1 MSEPRFVHLRVH
13 SDYSM
18 IDGLAKTAPLV
29 KKAAALG
36 MPALAIT
43 DFTNLCGLVKFYGA
57 GHGAG
62 IKPIV
67 GADFNVQCDL
77 LGDELTHLTVLAAN
91 NTGYQNL
98 TLLISKAYQR
108 GYGAAG
114 PIIDRDWLIEL
125 NEGLILLSGGRMG
138 DVGRSLLRGNSAL
151 VDECVAFYEE
161 HFPDRYFL
169 ELIRTG
175 RPDEESYLHAAVEL
189 AEARG
194 LPVVA
199 TNDVRFIDS
208 SDFDA
213 HEIRVA
219 IHDGF
224 TLDDPKRPRNY
235 SPQQYMRSEEEMC
248 ELFADIPEALANT
261 VEIAKRCNV
270 TVRLGEYFLPQ
281 FPTGDMSLSL
291 IHILRS
297 YYLDRGYARFN
308 IDSTQVSLTP
318 DKKGIYVT
326 VNITEGDQYK
336 LSGVE
341 VSGNLAG
348 HSAEIEQ
355 LTKIEPGELYNGT
368 KVTKMEDDIKKLLGR
383 YGYAYPRVQSMP
395 EINDADKTVKLRVNV
410 DAGNRF
416 YVRKIRFEGN
426 DTSKDAVLRREM
438 RQMEG
443 AWLGSDLVDQGKE
456 RLNRLGF
463 FETVDTD
470 TQRVPGSPDQV
481 DVVYKVKE
489 RNTGSFNFGIG
500 YGTESGVSFQA
511 GVQQDNWLGT
521 GYAVGINGTKNDYQT
536 YAELSVTNPYF
547 TVDGV
552 SLGGRLFYNDFQAD
566 DADLSDYTN
575 KSYGTDVTLGFPIN
589 EYNSLRAG
597 LGYVHNSLSNMQP
610 QVAMWRYL
618 YSMGEHP
625 STSDQDNSFKT
636 DDFTFNYG
644 WTYNKLDRGYF
655 PTDGSRVNLTGKVT
669 IPGSDNEYYK
679 VTLDTA
685 TYVPIDDDHKWV
697 VLGRTRWGYG
707 DGLGGKEMPF
717 YENFYAG
724 GSSTVRGFQSNTIGP
739 KAVYFPHQASNYD
752 PDYDYECATQDGAKD
767 LCKSDDAVGGNAMA
781 VASLEF
787 ITPTPFIS
795 DKYANSVR
803 TSFFWDMGTV
813 WDTNWDSSQYSGYPD
828 YSDPSNIRM
837 SAGIALQWMSPLG
850 PLVFSYAQPFKKYD
864 GDKAEQFQF
873 NIGKTW

>member
-1 MSEPRFVHLRVH
+1 MAMKKLLIASLLFSSATVYGAEGFVVKDIHFEGLQRVAV
-13 SDYSM
+13 
-18 IDGLAKTAPLV
+18 G
-29 KKAAALG
+29 AALLS
-36 MPALAIT
+36 MPVRTGDTVNDEDISNTIRALFATGNFEDVRVLRDGNTLLVQVKERPTIASIT
-43 DFTNLCGLVKFYGA
+43 FSGNKSVKDDMLKQNLEASGVRVGESLDRTTLSDIEKGLEDFYYSVGKYSASVKAVVTPLPRNRVDLKLVFQEGVSAK
-57 GHGAG
+57 
-62 IKPIV
+62 IQQINIV
-67 GADFNVQCDL
+67 GNHAFST
-77 LGDELTHLTVLAAN
+77 EE
-91 NTGYQNL
+91 
-98 TLLISKAYQR
+98 LISHFQLRDEVPWWNVVGDRKYQKQKL
-108 GYGAAG
+108 AG
-114 PIIDRDWLIEL
+114 D
-125 NEGLILLSGGRMG
+125 
-138 DVGRSLLRGNSAL
+138 
-151 VDECVAFYEE
+151 
-161 HFPDRYFL
+161 L
-169 ELIRTG
+169 ET
-175 RPDEESYLHAAVEL
+175 
-189 AEARG
+189 
-194 LPVVA
+194 
-199 TNDVRFIDS
+199 
-208 SDFDA
+208 
-213 HEIRVA
+213 
-219 IHDGF
+219 
-224 TLDDPKRPRNY
+224 
-235 SPQQYMRSEEEMC
+235 
-248 ELFADIPEALANT
+248 
-261 VEIAKRCNV
+261 
-270 TVRLGEYFLPQ
+270 
-281 FPTGDMSLSL
+281 
-291 IHILRS
+291 LRS

-318 DKKGIYVT
+318 DKKGIYIT

-336 LSGVE
+336 LSGVQ

-348 HSAEIEQ
+348 HSAEIEK

-383 YGYAYPRVQSMP
+383 YGYAYPRVQSQP

-426 DTSKDAVLRREM
+426 DTSKDSVLRREM

-521 GYAVGINGTKNDYQT
+521 GYSVGINGTKNDYQT
-536 YAELSVTNPYF
+536 YSELSVTNPYF

-552 SLGGRLFYNDFQAD
+552 SLGGRIFYNDFQAD

-589 EYNSLRAG
+589 EYNTLRAG
-597 LGYVHNSLSNMQP
+597 LGYVHNKLSNMQP
-610 QVAMWRYL
+610 QIAMDRYL
-618 YSMGEHP
+618 ESMGQ
-625 STSDQDNSFKT
+625 SADTSSFAA

-679 VTLDTA
+679 VSLDTA
-685 TYVPIDDDHKWV
+685 TYVPIDNDHKWV

-739 KAVYFPHQASNYD
+739 KAVYKNGAHTSWDDND
-752 PDYDYECATQDGAKD
+752 DYEDCTQESG
-767 LCKSDDAVGGNAMA
+767 CKSDDAVGGNAMV

-795 DKYANSVR
+795 EKYANSVR

-813 WDTNWDSSQYSGYPD
+813 WDTNWDPSSAPSDVPD
-828 YSDPSNIRM
+828 YSDPGNIRM

>member
-1 MSEPRFVHLRVH
+1 MAMKKLLIASLLFSSATVYGAEGFVVKDIHFEGLQRVAV
-13 SDYSM
+13 
-18 IDGLAKTAPLV
+18 G
-29 KKAAALG
+29 AALLS
-36 MPALAIT
+36 MPVRTGDTVNDEDISNTIRALFATGNFEDVRVLRDGNTLLVQVKERPTIASIT
-43 DFTNLCGLVKFYGA
+43 FSGNKSVKDDMLKQNLEASGVRVGESLDRTTLSDIEKGLEDFYYSVGKYSASVKAVVTPLPRNRVDLKLVFQEGVSAK
-57 GHGAG
+57 
-62 IKPIV
+62 IQQINIV
-67 GADFNVQCDL
+67 GNHAFST
-77 LGDELTHLTVLAAN
+77 EE
-91 NTGYQNL
+91 
-98 TLLISKAYQR
+98 LISHFQLRDEVPWWNVVGDRKYQKQKL
-108 GYGAAG
+108 AG
-114 PIIDRDWLIEL
+114 D
-125 NEGLILLSGGRMG
+125 
-138 DVGRSLLRGNSAL
+138 
-151 VDECVAFYEE
+151 
-161 HFPDRYFL
+161 L
-169 ELIRTG
+169 ET
-175 RPDEESYLHAAVEL
+175 
-189 AEARG
+189 
-194 LPVVA
+194 
-199 TNDVRFIDS
+199 
-208 SDFDA
+208 
-213 HEIRVA
+213 
-219 IHDGF
+219 
-224 TLDDPKRPRNY
+224 
-235 SPQQYMRSEEEMC
+235 
-248 ELFADIPEALANT
+248 
-261 VEIAKRCNV
+261 
-270 TVRLGEYFLPQ
+270 
-281 FPTGDMSLSL
+281 
-291 IHILRS
+291 LRS

-318 DKKGIYVT
+318 DKKGIYIT

-336 LSGVE
+336 LSGVQ

-348 HSAEIEQ
+348 HSAEIEK

-383 YGYAYPRVQSMP
+383 YGYAYPRVQSQP

-426 DTSKDAVLRREM
+426 DTSKDSVLRREM

-521 GYAVGINGTKNDYQT
+521 GYSVGINGTKNDYQT
-536 YAELSVTNPYF
+536 YSELSVTNPYF

-552 SLGGRLFYNDFQAD
+552 SLGGRIFYNDFQAD

-589 EYNSLRAG
+589 EYNTLRAG
-597 LGYVHNSLSNMQP
+597 LSYVHNKLSNMQP
-610 QVAMWRYL
+610 QIAMDRYL
-618 YSMGEHP
+618 ESMGQ
-625 STSDQDNSFKT
+625 SADTSSFAA

-679 VTLDTA
+679 VSLDTA
-685 TYVPIDDDHKWV
+685 TYVPIDNDHKWV

-739 KAVYFPHQASNYD
+739 KAVYKNGAHTSGDDND
-752 PDYDYECATQDGAKD
+752 DYEDCTQESG
-767 LCKSDDAVGGNAMA
+767 CKSDDAVGGNAMA

-813 WDTNWDSSQYSGYPD
+813 WDTNWDPSSAPSDVPD
-828 YSDPSNIRM
+828 YSDPGNIRM

>member
-1 MSEPRFVHLRVH
+1 MAMKKLLIASLLFSSATVYGAEGFVVKDIHFEGLQRVAV
-13 SDYSM
+13 
-18 IDGLAKTAPLV
+18 G
-29 KKAAALG
+29 AALLS
-36 MPALAIT
+36 MPVRTGDTVNDEDISNTIRALFATGNFEDVRVLRDGNTLLVQVKERPTIASIT
-43 DFTNLCGLVKFYGA
+43 FSGNKSVKDDMLKQNLEASGVRVGESLDRTTLSDIEKGLEDFYYSVGKYSASVKAVVTPLPRNRVDLKLVFQEGVSAK
-57 GHGAG
+57 
-62 IKPIV
+62 IQQINIV
-67 GADFNVQCDL
+67 GNHAFST
-77 LGDELTHLTVLAAN
+77 EE
-91 NTGYQNL
+91 
-98 TLLISKAYQR
+98 LISHFQLRDEVPWWNVVGDRKYQKQKL
-108 GYGAAG
+108 AG
-114 PIIDRDWLIEL
+114 D
-125 NEGLILLSGGRMG
+125 
-138 DVGRSLLRGNSAL
+138 
-151 VDECVAFYEE
+151 
-161 HFPDRYFL
+161 L
-169 ELIRTG
+169 ET
-175 RPDEESYLHAAVEL
+175 
-189 AEARG
+189 
-194 LPVVA
+194 
-199 TNDVRFIDS
+199 
-208 SDFDA
+208 
-213 HEIRVA
+213 
-219 IHDGF
+219 
-224 TLDDPKRPRNY
+224 
-235 SPQQYMRSEEEMC
+235 
-248 ELFADIPEALANT
+248 
-261 VEIAKRCNV
+261 
-270 TVRLGEYFLPQ
+270 
-281 FPTGDMSLSL
+281 
-291 IHILRS
+291 LRS

-318 DKKGIYVT
+318 DKKGIYIT

-336 LSGVE
+336 LSGVQ

-348 HSAEIEQ
+348 HSAEIES

-383 YGYAYPRVQSMP
+383 YGYAYPRVQSQP

-426 DTSKDAVLRREM
+426 DTSKDSVLRREM

-456 RLNRLGF
+456 RLNRLGY

-470 TQRVPGSPDQV
+470 TQRVPGRPDQV

-521 GYAVGINGTKNDYQT
+521 GYSVGINGTKNDYQT
-536 YAELSVTNPYF
+536 YSELSVTNPYF

-552 SLGGRLFYNDFQAD
+552 SLGGRIFYNDFEAD

-589 EYNSLRAG
+589 EYNTLRAG
-597 LGYVHNSLSNMQP
+597 LGYVHNKLSNMQP
-610 QVAMWRYL
+610 QIAMERYL
-618 YSMGEHP
+618 ESMGDP
-625 STSDQDNSFKT
+625 DASDFAA

-679 VTLDTA
+679 VSLDTA
-685 TYVPIDDDHKWV
+685 TYVPIDNDHKWV

-739 KAVYFPHQASNYD
+739 KAVYKNGAHTSWDDND
-752 PDYDYECATQDGAKD
+752 DYEDCTQESG
-767 LCKSDDAVGGNAMA
+767 CKSDDAVGGNAMA

-795 DKYANSVR
+795 EKYANSVR

-813 WDTNWDSSQYSGYPD
+813 WDTNWDPSSAPSDVPD
-828 YSDPSNIRM
+828 YSDPGNIRM

>member
-1 MSEPRFVHLRVH
+1 MAMKKLLIASLLFSSATVYGAEGFVVKDIHFEGLQRVAV
-13 SDYSM
+13 
-18 IDGLAKTAPLV
+18 G
-29 KKAAALG
+29 AALLS
-36 MPALAIT
+36 MPVRTGDTVNDEDISNTIRALFATGNFEDVRVLRDGNTLLVQVKERPTIASIT
-43 DFTNLCGLVKFYGA
+43 FSGNKSVKDDMLKQNLEASGVRVGESLDRTTLSDIEKGLEDFYYSVGKYSASVKAVVTPLPRNRVDLKLVFQEGVSAK
-57 GHGAG
+57 
-62 IKPIV
+62 IQQINIV
-67 GADFNVQCDL
+67 GNHAFST
-77 LGDELTHLTVLAAN
+77 EE
-91 NTGYQNL
+91 
-98 TLLISKAYQR
+98 LISHFQLRDEVPWWNVVGDRKYQKQKL
-108 GYGAAG
+108 AG
-114 PIIDRDWLIEL
+114 D
-125 NEGLILLSGGRMG
+125 
-138 DVGRSLLRGNSAL
+138 
-151 VDECVAFYEE
+151 
-161 HFPDRYFL
+161 L
-169 ELIRTG
+169 ET
-175 RPDEESYLHAAVEL
+175 
-189 AEARG
+189 
-194 LPVVA
+194 
-199 TNDVRFIDS
+199 
-208 SDFDA
+208 
-213 HEIRVA
+213 
-219 IHDGF
+219 
-224 TLDDPKRPRNY
+224 
-235 SPQQYMRSEEEMC
+235 
-248 ELFADIPEALANT
+248 
-261 VEIAKRCNV
+261 
-270 TVRLGEYFLPQ
+270 
-281 FPTGDMSLSL
+281 
-291 IHILRS
+291 LRS

-318 DKKGIYVT
+318 DKKGIYIT

-336 LSGVE
+336 LSGVQ

-348 HSAEIEQ
+348 HSAEIEK

-383 YGYAYPRVQSMP
+383 YGYAYPRVQSQP

-426 DTSKDAVLRREM
+426 DTSKDSVLRREM

-521 GYAVGINGTKNDYQT
+521 GYSVGINGTKNDYQT
-536 YAELSVTNPYF
+536 YSELSVTNPYF

-552 SLGGRLFYNDFQAD
+552 SLGGRIFYNDFQAD

-589 EYNSLRAG
+589 EYNTLRAG
-597 LGYVHNSLSNMQP
+597 LGYVHNKLSNMQP
-610 QVAMWRYL
+610 QIAMDRYL
-618 YSMGEHP
+618 ESMRQ
-625 STSDQDNSFKT
+625 SADTSSFAA

-679 VTLDTA
+679 VSLDTA
-685 TYVPIDDDHKWV
+685 TYVPIDNDHKWV

-739 KAVYFPHQASNYD
+739 KAVYKNGAHTSWDDND
-752 PDYDYECATQDGAKD
+752 DYEDCTQESG
-767 LCKSDDAVGGNAMA
+767 CKSDDAVGGNAMA

-795 DKYANSVR
+795 EKYANSVR

-813 WDTNWDSSQYSGYPD
+813 WDTNWDPSSAPSDVPD
-828 YSDPSNIRM
+828 YSDPGNIRM

>member
-1 MSEPRFVHLRVH
+1 MAMKKLLIASLLFSSATVYGAEGFVVKDIHFEGLQRVAV
-13 SDYSM
+13 
-18 IDGLAKTAPLV
+18 G
-29 KKAAALG
+29 AALLS
-36 MPALAIT
+36 MPVRTGDTVNDEDISNTIRALFATGNFEDVRVLRDGNTLLVQVKERPTIASIT
-43 DFTNLCGLVKFYGA
+43 FSGNKSVKDDMLKQNLEASGVRVGESLDRTTLSDIEKGLEDFYYSVGKYSASVKAVVTPLPRNRVDLKLVFQEGVSAK
-57 GHGAG
+57 
-62 IKPIV
+62 IQQINIV
-67 GADFNVQCDL
+67 GNHAFST
-77 LGDELTHLTVLAAN
+77 EE
-91 NTGYQNL
+91 
-98 TLLISKAYQR
+98 LISHFQLRDEVPWWNVVGDRKYQKQKL
-108 GYGAAG
+108 AG
-114 PIIDRDWLIEL
+114 D
-125 NEGLILLSGGRMG
+125 
-138 DVGRSLLRGNSAL
+138 
-151 VDECVAFYEE
+151 
-161 HFPDRYFL
+161 L
-169 ELIRTG
+169 ET
-175 RPDEESYLHAAVEL
+175 
-189 AEARG
+189 
-194 LPVVA
+194 
-199 TNDVRFIDS
+199 
-208 SDFDA
+208 
-213 HEIRVA
+213 
-219 IHDGF
+219 
-224 TLDDPKRPRNY
+224 
-235 SPQQYMRSEEEMC
+235 
-248 ELFADIPEALANT
+248 
-261 VEIAKRCNV
+261 
-270 TVRLGEYFLPQ
+270 
-281 FPTGDMSLSL
+281 
-291 IHILRS
+291 LRS

-318 DKKGIYVT
+318 DKKGIYIT

-336 LSGVE
+336 LSGGQ

-348 HSAEIEQ
+348 HSAEIEN

-383 YGYAYPRVQSMP
+383 YGYAYPRVQSQP

-426 DTSKDAVLRREM
+426 DTSKDSVLRREM

-521 GYAVGINGTKNDYQT
+521 GYSVGINGTKNDYQT
-536 YAELSVTNPYF
+536 YSELSVTNPYF

-552 SLGGRLFYNDFQAD
+552 SLGGRIFYNDFQAD

-589 EYNSLRAG
+589 EYNTLRAG
-597 LGYVHNSLSNMQP
+597 LGYVHNKLSNMQP
-610 QVAMWRYL
+610 QIAMDRYL
-618 YSMGEHP
+618 ESMGQ
-625 STSDQDNSFKT
+625 SADTSSFAA

-679 VTLDTA
+679 VSLDTA
-685 TYVPIDDDHKWV
+685 TYVPIDNDHKWV

-739 KAVYFPHQASNYD
+739 KAVYKNGAHTSWDDND
-752 PDYDYECATQDGAKD
+752 DYEDCTQESG
-767 LCKSDDAVGGNAMA
+767 CKSDDAVGGNAMA

-795 DKYANSVR
+795 EKYANSVR

-813 WDTNWDSSQYSGYPD
+813 WDTNWDPSSAPSDVPD
-828 YSDPSNIRM
+828 YSDPGNIRM

>member
-1 MSEPRFVHLRVH
+1 MAMKKLLIASLLFSSATVYGAEGFVVKDIHFEGLQRVAV
-13 SDYSM
+13 
-18 IDGLAKTAPLV
+18 G
-29 KKAAALG
+29 AALLS
-36 MPALAIT
+36 MPVRTGDTVNDEDISNTIRALFATGNFEDVRVLRDGDTLLVQVKERPTIASIT
-43 DFTNLCGLVKFYGA
+43 FSGNKSVKDDMLKQNLEASGVRVGESLDRTTLADIEKGLEDFYYSVGKYSASVKAVVTPLPRNRVDLKLVFQEGVSAK
-57 GHGAG
+57 
-62 IKPIV
+62 IQQINIV
-67 GADFNVQCDL
+67 GNHAFTT
-77 LGDELTHLTVLAAN
+77 DELISHFQLRDEVPWWNVVGDRKYQKQKLA
-91 NTGYQNL
+91 
-98 TLLISKAYQR
+98 
-108 GYGAAG
+108 
-114 PIIDRDWLIEL
+114 
-125 NEGLILLSGGRMG
+125 G
-138 DVGRSLLRGNSAL
+138 D
-151 VDECVAFYEE
+151 
-161 HFPDRYFL
+161 L
-169 ELIRTG
+169 ET
-175 RPDEESYLHAAVEL
+175 
-189 AEARG
+189 
-194 LPVVA
+194 
-199 TNDVRFIDS
+199 
-208 SDFDA
+208 
-213 HEIRVA
+213 
-219 IHDGF
+219 
-224 TLDDPKRPRNY
+224 
-235 SPQQYMRSEEEMC
+235 
-248 ELFADIPEALANT
+248 
-261 VEIAKRCNV
+261 
-270 TVRLGEYFLPQ
+270 
-281 FPTGDMSLSL
+281 
-291 IHILRS
+291 LRS

-318 DKKGIYVT
+318 DKKGIYIT
-326 VNITEGDQYK
+326 VNITEGEQYK
-336 LSGVE
+336 LSGVQ

-348 HSAEIEQ
+348 HSAEIET

-383 YGYAYPRVQSMP
+383 YGYAYPRVQSQP

-426 DTSKDAVLRREM
+426 DTSKDSVLRREM

-456 RLNRLGF
+456 RLNRLGY

-489 RNTGSFNFGIG
+489 RNTGSFNFGVG

-521 GYAVGINGTKNDYQT
+521 GYSVVINGTKNDYQT
-536 YAELSVTNPYF
+536 YTELSVTNPYF

-552 SLGGRLFYNDFQAD
+552 SLGGRVFYNDFEAN

-575 KSYGTDVTLGFPIN
+575 KSYGTDVTLGFPVN
-589 EYNSLRAG
+589 EYNTLRAG
-597 LGYVHNSLSNMQP
+597 LGYVHNKLSNMQP
-610 QVAMWRYL
+610 QVAMDRYL
-618 YSMGEHP
+618 ESMGE
-625 STSDQDNSFKT
+625 TNTNSFAA

-655 PTDGSRVNLTGKVT
+655 PTDGTRVNLNGKVT

-679 VTLDTA
+679 VSMDTA

-697 VLGRTRWGYG
+697 VLGRTKVGYG
-707 DGLGGKEMPF
+707 DGIGSKELPF

-739 KAVYFPHQASNYD
+739 KAVYKPGAYAGDTDS
-752 PDYDYECATQDGAKD
+752 YEECTNKDGSY
-767 LCKSDDAVGGNAMA
+767 CKSDDAVGGNAMA

-813 WDTNWDSSQYSGYPD
+813 WDTNWQDSAQTRAIGVPD

>member
-1 MSEPRFVHLRVH
+1 MAMKKLLIASLLFSSATVYGAEGFVVEDIHFEGLQRVAV
-13 SDYSM
+13 
-18 IDGLAKTAPLV
+18 G
-29 KKAAALG
+29 AALLS
-36 MPALAIT
+36 MPVRTGDTVNDEDISNTIRALFATGNFEDVRVLRDGDTLLVQVKERPTIASIT
-43 DFTNLCGLVKFYGA
+43 FSGNKSVKDDMLKQNLEASGVRVGESLDRTTIADIEKGLEDFYYSVGKYSASVKAVVTPLPRNRVDLKLVFQEGVSA
-57 GHGAG
+57 E
-62 IKPIV
+62 IQQINIV
-67 GADFNVQCDL
+67 GNHAFTT
-77 LGDELTHLTVLAAN
+77 DELISHFQLRDEVPWWNVVGDRKYQKQKLA
-91 NTGYQNL
+91 
-98 TLLISKAYQR
+98 
-108 GYGAAG
+108 
-114 PIIDRDWLIEL
+114 
-125 NEGLILLSGGRMG
+125 G
-138 DVGRSLLRGNSAL
+138 D
-151 VDECVAFYEE
+151 
-161 HFPDRYFL
+161 L
-169 ELIRTG
+169 ET
-175 RPDEESYLHAAVEL
+175 
-189 AEARG
+189 
-194 LPVVA
+194 
-199 TNDVRFIDS
+199 
-208 SDFDA
+208 
-213 HEIRVA
+213 
-219 IHDGF
+219 
-224 TLDDPKRPRNY
+224 
-235 SPQQYMRSEEEMC
+235 
-248 ELFADIPEALANT
+248 
-261 VEIAKRCNV
+261 
-270 TVRLGEYFLPQ
+270 
-281 FPTGDMSLSL
+281 
-291 IHILRS
+291 LRS

-610 QVAMWRYL
+610 QVAMDRYL
-618 YSMGEHP
+618 ESMGEYGK
-625 STSDQDNSFKT
+625 DSFSA

-679 VTLDTA
+679 VSLDTA

-707 DGLGGKEMPF
+707 DGIGSKEMPF

-739 KAVYFPHQASNYD
+739 KAVYGYGAHNN
-752 PDYDYECATQDGAKD
+752 PDDNNSDYEACTDANG
-767 LCKSDDAVGGNAMA
+767 CKSDDAVGGNAMA

-813 WDTNWDSSQYSGYPD
+813 WDTNWQDTESMRAAGVPD
-828 YSDPSNIRM
+828 YSDPGNIRM

>member
-1 MSEPRFVHLRVH
+1 MAMKKLLIASLLFSSATVYGAEGLVVKDIHFEGLQRVAV
-13 SDYSM
+13 
-18 IDGLAKTAPLV
+18 G
-29 KKAAALG
+29 AALLS
-36 MPALAIT
+36 MPVRTGDTVNDEDISNTIRALFATGNFEDVRVLRDGNTLLVQVKERPTIASIT
-43 DFTNLCGLVKFYGA
+43 FSGNKSVKDDMLKQNLEASGVRVGESLDRTTLSDIEKGLEDFYYSVGKYSASVKAVVTPLPRNRVDLKLVFQEGVSAK
-57 GHGAG
+57 
-62 IKPIV
+62 IQQINIV
-67 GADFNVQCDL
+67 GNHAFST
-77 LGDELTHLTVLAAN
+77 EE
-91 NTGYQNL
+91 
-98 TLLISKAYQR
+98 LISHFQLRDEVPWWNVVGDRKYQKQKL
-108 GYGAAG
+108 AG
-114 PIIDRDWLIEL
+114 D
-125 NEGLILLSGGRMG
+125 
-138 DVGRSLLRGNSAL
+138 
-151 VDECVAFYEE
+151 
-161 HFPDRYFL
+161 L
-169 ELIRTG
+169 ET
-175 RPDEESYLHAAVEL
+175 
-189 AEARG
+189 
-194 LPVVA
+194 
-199 TNDVRFIDS
+199 
-208 SDFDA
+208 
-213 HEIRVA
+213 
-219 IHDGF
+219 
-224 TLDDPKRPRNY
+224 
-235 SPQQYMRSEEEMC
+235 
-248 ELFADIPEALANT
+248 
-261 VEIAKRCNV
+261 
-270 TVRLGEYFLPQ
+270 
-281 FPTGDMSLSL
+281 
-291 IHILRS
+291 LRS

-318 DKKGIYVT
+318 DKKGIYIT

-336 LSGVE
+336 LSGVQ

-348 HSAEIEQ
+348 HSAEIEN

-383 YGYAYPRVQSMP
+383 YGYAYPRVQSQP

-426 DTSKDAVLRREM
+426 DTSKDSVLRREM

-521 GYAVGINGTKNDYQT
+521 GYSVGINGTKNDYQT
-536 YAELSVTNPYF
+536 YSELSVTNPYF

-552 SLGGRLFYNDFQAD
+552 SLGGRIFYNDFQAD

-589 EYNSLRAG
+589 EYNTLRAG
-597 LGYVHNSLSNMQP
+597 LGYVHNKLSNMQP
-610 QVAMWRYL
+610 QIAMDRYL
-618 YSMGEHP
+618 ESMGQ
-625 STSDQDNSFKT
+625 SADTSSFAA

-679 VTLDTA
+679 VSLDTA
-685 TYVPIDDDHKWV
+685 TYVPIDNDHKWV

-739 KAVYFPHQASNYD
+739 KAVYKNGAHTSWDDND
-752 PDYDYECATQDGAKD
+752 DYEDCTQESG
-767 LCKSDDAVGGNAMA
+767 CKSDDAVGGNAMA

-795 DKYANSVR
+795 EKYANSVR

-813 WDTNWDSSQYSGYPD
+813 WDTNWDPSSAPSDVPD
-828 YSDPSNIRM
+828 YSDPGNIRM

>member
-1 MSEPRFVHLRVH
+1 MAMKKLLIASLLFSSATVYGAEGFVVKDIHFEGLQRVAV
-13 SDYSM
+13 
-18 IDGLAKTAPLV
+18 G
-29 KKAAALG
+29 AALLS
-36 MPALAIT
+36 MPVRTGDTVNDEDISNTIRALFATGNFEDVRVLRDGNTLLVQVKERPTIASIT
-43 DFTNLCGLVKFYGA
+43 FSGNKSVKDDMLKQNLEASGVRVGESLDRTTLSDIEKGLEDFYYSVGKYSASVKAVVTPLPRNRVDLKLVFQEGVSAK
-57 GHGAG
+57 
-62 IKPIV
+62 IQQINIV
-67 GADFNVQCDL
+67 GNHAFST
-77 LGDELTHLTVLAAN
+77 EE
-91 NTGYQNL
+91 
-98 TLLISKAYQR
+98 LISHFQLRDEVPWWNVVGDRKYQKQKL
-108 GYGAAG
+108 AG
-114 PIIDRDWLIEL
+114 D
-125 NEGLILLSGGRMG
+125 
-138 DVGRSLLRGNSAL
+138 
-151 VDECVAFYEE
+151 
-161 HFPDRYFL
+161 L
-169 ELIRTG
+169 ET
-175 RPDEESYLHAAVEL
+175 
-189 AEARG
+189 
-194 LPVVA
+194 
-199 TNDVRFIDS
+199 
-208 SDFDA
+208 
-213 HEIRVA
+213 
-219 IHDGF
+219 
-224 TLDDPKRPRNY
+224 
-235 SPQQYMRSEEEMC
+235 
-248 ELFADIPEALANT
+248 
-261 VEIAKRCNV
+261 
-270 TVRLGEYFLPQ
+270 
-281 FPTGDMSLSL
+281 
-291 IHILRS
+291 LRS

-318 DKKGIYVT
+318 DKKGIYIT

-336 LSGVE
+336 LSGVQ

-348 HSAEIEQ
+348 HSAEIES

-383 YGYAYPRVQSMP
+383 YGYAYPRVQSQP

-426 DTSKDAVLRREM
+426 DTSKDSVLRREM

-456 RLNRLGF
+456 RLNRLGY

-470 TQRVPGSPDQV
+470 TQRVPGRPDQV

-521 GYAVGINGTKNDYQT
+521 GYSVGINGTKNDYQT
-536 YAELSVTNPYF
+536 YSELSVTNPYF

-552 SLGGRLFYNDFQAD
+552 SLGGRIFYNDFEAD

-589 EYNSLRAG
+589 EYNTLRAG
-597 LGYVHNSLSNMQP
+597 LGYVHNKLSNMQP
-610 QVAMWRYL
+610 QIAMDRYL
-618 YSMGEHP
+618 ESMGQ
-625 STSDQDNSFKT
+625 SADTSSFAA

-679 VTLDTA
+679 VSLDTA
-685 TYVPIDDDHKWV
+685 TYVPIDNDHKWV

-739 KAVYFPHQASNYD
+739 KAVYKNGAHTSWDDND
-752 PDYDYECATQDGAKD
+752 DYEDCTQESG
-767 LCKSDDAVGGNAMA
+767 CKSDDAVGGNAMA

-795 DKYANSVR
+795 EKYANSVR

-813 WDTNWDSSQYSGYPD
+813 WDTNWDPSSAPSDVPD
-828 YSDPSNIRM
+828 YSDPGNIRM

>member
-1 MSEPRFVHLRVH
+1 MAMKKLLIASLLFSSATVYGAEGFVVKDIHFEGLQRVAV
-13 SDYSM
+13 
-18 IDGLAKTAPLV
+18 G
-29 KKAAALG
+29 AALLS
-36 MPALAIT
+36 MPVRTGDTVNDEDISNTIRALFATGNFEDVRVLRDGNTLQVQVKERPTIASIT
-43 DFTNLCGLVKFYGA
+43 FSGNKSVKDDMLKQNLEASGVRVGESLDRTTLSDIEKGLEDFYYSVGKYSASVKAVVTPLPRNRVDLKLVFQEGVSAK
-57 GHGAG
+57 
-62 IKPIV
+62 IQQINIV
-67 GADFNVQCDL
+67 GNHAFST
-77 LGDELTHLTVLAAN
+77 EE
-91 NTGYQNL
+91 
-98 TLLISKAYQR
+98 LISHFQLRDEVPWWNVVGDRKYQKQKL
-108 GYGAAG
+108 AG
-114 PIIDRDWLIEL
+114 D
-125 NEGLILLSGGRMG
+125 
-138 DVGRSLLRGNSAL
+138 
-151 VDECVAFYEE
+151 
-161 HFPDRYFL
+161 L
-169 ELIRTG
+169 ET
-175 RPDEESYLHAAVEL
+175 
-189 AEARG
+189 
-194 LPVVA
+194 
-199 TNDVRFIDS
+199 
-208 SDFDA
+208 
-213 HEIRVA
+213 
-219 IHDGF
+219 
-224 TLDDPKRPRNY
+224 
-235 SPQQYMRSEEEMC
+235 
-248 ELFADIPEALANT
+248 
-261 VEIAKRCNV
+261 
-270 TVRLGEYFLPQ
+270 
-281 FPTGDMSLSL
+281 
-291 IHILRS
+291 LRS

-318 DKKGIYVT
+318 DKKGIYIT

-336 LSGVE
+336 LSGVQ

-348 HSAEIEQ
+348 HSAEIES

-383 YGYAYPRVQSMP
+383 YGYAYPRVQSQP

-426 DTSKDAVLRREM
+426 DTSKDSVLRREM

-456 RLNRLGF
+456 RLNRLGY

-470 TQRVPGSPDQV
+470 TQRVPGRPDQV

-521 GYAVGINGTKNDYQT
+521 GYSVGINGTKNDYQT
-536 YAELSVTNPYF
+536 YSELSVTNPYF

-552 SLGGRLFYNDFQAD
+552 SLGGRIFYNDFEAD

-589 EYNSLRAG
+589 EYNTLRAG
-597 LGYVHNSLSNMQP
+597 LGYVHNKLSNMQP
-610 QVAMWRYL
+610 QIAMDRYL
-618 YSMGEHP
+618 ESMGDP
-625 STSDQDNSFKT
+625 DASDFAA

-679 VTLDTA
+679 VSLDTA
-685 TYVPIDDDHKWV
+685 TYVPIDNDHKWV

-739 KAVYFPHQASNYD
+739 KAVYKNGAHTSWDDND
-752 PDYDYECATQDGAKD
+752 DYEDCTQESG
-767 LCKSDDAVGGNAMA
+767 CKSDDAVGGNAMA

-795 DKYANSVR
+795 EKYANSVR

-813 WDTNWDSSQYSGYPD
+813 WDTNWDPSSAPSDVPD
-828 YSDPSNIRM
+828 YSDPGNIRM